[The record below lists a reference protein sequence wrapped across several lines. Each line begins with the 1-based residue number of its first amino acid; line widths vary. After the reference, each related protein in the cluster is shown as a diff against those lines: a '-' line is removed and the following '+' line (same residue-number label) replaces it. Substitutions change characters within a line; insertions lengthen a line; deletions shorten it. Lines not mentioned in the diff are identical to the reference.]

1 MTEANKY
8 KLGIFITTALT
19 LIIASFLLVGL
30 SELFEPKLEI
40 MTVFKDSV
48 EGLKIGSPVKY
59 KGVSLGRVTRIALR
73 NIDEYVDV
81 YMVVSSS
88 SMDNV
93 LTDAEDIVKC
103 SSSSLNSYFMNLK
116 VKGVRCSTQSSGIT
130 GGAFVELDWTPE
142 APAPLQVRVDKDY
155 IYIPSRPSHISAVI
169 ENVSKIAEEI
179 ARFNFVEFKNK
190 LTLTLDSIDVKLN
203 SPQFNNLLD
212 NLDKISSEIEICTKN
227 VNKSLTHQKITQL
240 VNEFSATLNSVN
252 GLAVR
257 ANRKVEAIDDI
268 KFRAITSLAKFDA
281 TLETLTELLND
292 IDENPSSI
300 LRGKG
305 KPETTKHKE

>member
-1 MTEANKY
+1 MTQANKY
-8 KLGIFITTALT
+8 KLGIFITAALA

-93 LTDAEDIVKC
+93 LTEAEEIVKC
-103 SSSSLNSYFMNLK
+103 SSSSLNSYFMNMK
-116 VKGVRCSTQSSGIT
+116 VKGVRCSIQSAGLT
-130 GGAFVELDWTPE
+130 GGAFVELDWTSAP
-142 APAPLQVRVDKDY
+142 PAPLQVRVDKDY
-155 IYIPSRPSHISAVI
+155 VYIPSRPSHISAVI

-179 ARFNFVEFKNK
+179 AQFNFAEFKDK
-190 LTLTLDSIDVKLN
+190 FILTLDSIDAKLN
-203 SPQFNNLLD
+203 SPQFNNLLE
-212 NLDKISSEIEICTKN
+212 NLDKISTEAETCAKN
-227 VNKSLTHQKITQL
+227 INKSLPQKKLTQL
-240 VNEFSATLNSVN
+240 ANEFSGTLNSVKD
-252 GLAVR
+252 LAVKAEKR
-257 ANRKVEAIDDI
+257 VDLLEDLKL
-268 KFRAITSLAKFDA
+268 RAITSLARFDA
-281 TLETLTELLND
+281 TLEALTELVND
-292 IDENPSSI
+292 IDENPSSL

-305 KPETTKHKE
+305 KPEKFK